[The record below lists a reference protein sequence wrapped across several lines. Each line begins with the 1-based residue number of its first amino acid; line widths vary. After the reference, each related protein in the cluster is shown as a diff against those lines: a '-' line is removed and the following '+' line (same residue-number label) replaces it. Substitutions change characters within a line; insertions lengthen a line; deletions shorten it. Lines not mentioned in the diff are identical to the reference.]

1 MINTKI
7 NTDKFLD
14 TIERLS
20 LLLKSENDILAG
32 QSRAN
37 QIKSLQ
43 EDKIKLTNSYEEQFK
58 IIGSSEFLKKIEPEL
73 LENIETA
80 VVSLNGLIEENANRL
95 RARLDAGEHLFR
107 IISEAAIDHQNKTS
121 GYSKLGSSN
130 RETRQAYQAPVSVG
144 LNQEL

>member
-1 MINTKI
+1 MTYNQ
-7 NTDKFLD
+7 NSADKFLN
-14 TIERLS
+14 TIGQLS
-20 LLLKSENDILAG
+20 VLLKSENAILAG
-32 QSRAN
+32 EGRAN

-43 EDKIKLTNSYEEQFK
+43 EDKVKLTNSYEEQFK
-58 IIGSSEFLKKIEPEL
+58 VIGSGEVLKKMDPEL
-73 LENIETA
+73 LHNIEAA

-121 GYSKLGSSN
+121 GYSKQGSSN
-130 RETRQAYQAPVSVG
+130 RETRQAYHPPVSVG

>member
-1 MINTKI
+1 MTYNK
-7 NTDKFLD
+7 NSADKFLD

-32 QSRAN
+32 EARAN
-37 QIKSLQ
+37 QIKTLQ
-43 EDKIKLTNSYEEQFK
+43 EDKVKLTNSYEEQFK
-58 IIGSSEFLKKIEPEL
+58 VIDSGEVLKKMDPEL
-73 LENIETA
+73 LQNIEAA
-80 VVSLNGLIEENANRL
+80 VVSLNGLIEENATRL

-121 GYSKLGSSN
+121 GYSKQGSSN
-130 RETRQAYQAPVSVG
+130 RGTRQAYHPPVSVG